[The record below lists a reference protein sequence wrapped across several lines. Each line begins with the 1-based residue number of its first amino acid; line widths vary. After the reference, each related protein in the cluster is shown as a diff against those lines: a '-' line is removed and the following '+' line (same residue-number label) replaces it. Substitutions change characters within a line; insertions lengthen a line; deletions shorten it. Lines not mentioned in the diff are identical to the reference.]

1 MGLDGALW
9 SRCCAQSLQ
18 SCPTLCN
25 PVDRSPPASSVY
37 GIIQAR
43 ILEWVAISFSR
54 GLNRPSNWTYISYVS
69 CIGSGFFTTRASRCF
84 DFILS
89 ATGSTKEL
97 LCFVWGREGY
107 VNILFVFLKKKKKD
121 CSDCNVKNTLEEG
134 KNGYRKSKR
143 MLSDPDK
150 RSWIVPYSGVLDE
163 VDRKWWIWK
172 VLVR

>member
-1 MGLDGALW
+1 MASGRPVRLDCRVKGKWVWDGPGEWGFVEQML
-9 SRCCAQSLQ
+9 CCAKSLQ

-25 PVDRSPPASSVY
+25 PVDHSPPASSVY

-43 ILEWVAISFSR
+43 ILVWVAISFSR

-69 CIGSGFFTTRASRCF
+69 FIGSGFFTTRASRCF

-107 VNILFVFLKKKKKD
+107 VNILFVFLKKR
-121 CSDCNVKNTLEEG
+121 LFWPQREEHFG
-134 KNGYRKSKR
+134 GRQE
-143 MLSDPDK
+143 
-150 RSWIVPYSGVLDE
+150 WI
-163 VDRKWWIWK
+163 
-172 VLVR
+172 

>member
-107 VNILFVFLKKKKKD
+107 VNILFVFLKKKKKIVLTATWRTLWRKARMD
-121 CSDCNVKNTLEEG
+121 IGSPRGCSVIQTRDHE
-134 KNGYRKSKR
+134 
-143 MLSDPDK
+143 
-150 RSWIVPYSGVLDE
+150 
-163 VDRKWWIWK
+163 
-172 VLVR
+172 